1 MPQSTLQD
9 ELDLYYLIRNIRWQN
24 RLDDVEAEVVK
35 RIRALLG
42 ELRQETRARMDRYV
56 SGSYSE
62 KRMRAVLAEINVLL
76 SAANTQS
83 ADLVVDAVAAVGAF
97 SLTEQSAILGL
108 DGSAR
113 NVCGL
118 SMGATEFG
126 ALFLAAPLGGKIL
139 QGWVDS
145 AFESGVQGQIVD
157 AVQSG
162 LFLGEG
168 YPKLID
174 RVLQEGIGITER
186 EATTLVRTYVQ
197 GASVAAQ
204 EAVYEAN
211 SDIVREV
218 EWSAILEPGYAK
230 TGRGTCLR
238 CSALDGTR
246 YKQGDKN
253 RPPIPLHPRCRCMW
267 RPVVDW
273 AGIGL
278 PELEIR
284 ERVRPYTIRPDAN
297 IAAGGRR
304 TILEVGQHKGDY
316 AGWFESRG
324 EAFQRNVLGEGRY
337 ELYQQGMPFKDFVNR
352 RTGELYT
359 LGELTHG
366 KPSFIRTASSLD
378 DAAALAG
385 KMGVKAVYSH
395 GGLAT
400 ANLVNSA
407 MDAIQKRGLQLP
419 SAVAYSRKA
428 FEGNPAAIAGYIT
441 RRDALLL
448 NAGYD
453 FTGMA
458 ERAAFEYRTGFWS
471 SGNAAHVLFHEI
483 GHANAFKHNAR
494 RYEILKGAADKTD
507 LPLHKNVVELV
518 RREVSEYATLN
529 PLEFVA
535 EVFAGLADGRTYSPK
550 IMRMFRAYGGMWK

>member
-9 ELDLYYLIRNIRWQN
+9 KLDLYYLIRNIRWQN

-62 KRMRAVLAEINVLL
+62 KRTRAVLAEINVLL

-83 ADLVVDAVAAVGAF
+83 ADLVADAVAAVGAF

-126 ALFLAAPLGGKIL
+126 ALFLAAPLGGKTL

-253 RPPIPLHPRCRCMW
+253 RPPMPLHPRCRCMW

-297 IAAGGRR
+297 IDAGGVR

-324 EAFQRNVLGEGRY
+324 ETFQRNVLGEGRY

-359 LGELTHG
+359 LGELTGATH
-366 KPSFIRTASSLD
+366 IRFRPAQSVREATLQAQE
-378 DAAALAG
+378 
-385 KMGVKAVYSH
+385 MGVRALYEGSDLNMFRAV
-395 GGLAT
+395 
-400 ANLVNSA
+400 NNA
-407 MDAIQKRGLQLP
+407 MAQVKTRGYPLP
-419 SAVAYSRKA
+419 SRVAYDASFFVGEPNA
-428 FEGNPAAIAGYIT
+428 IMAYLPA
-441 RRDALLL
+441 RDALLFRPRL
-448 NAGYD
+448 RYSDVAKLVEDQSADN
-453 FTGMA
+453 
-458 ERAAFEYRTGFWS
+458 FWS
-471 SGNAAHVLFHEI
+471 TASALHPILHEVGHQVHVKNSRDLYLASAKREFS
-483 GHANAFKHNAR
+483 APLAR
-494 RYEILKGAADKTD
+494 RIE
-507 LPLHKNVVELV
+507 
-518 RREVSEYATLN
+518 REVSGYAAFN
-529 PLEFVA
+529 AQEFVA
-535 EVFAGLADGRTYSPK
+535 EVFAGIIDGKVYGRRVLAL
-550 IMRMFRAYGGMWK
+550 FQQYGGYIK